1 MNIEEIFDINIVI
14 SENKINLSY
23 FGSEEKYYDIY
34 VKDIDSKATLYYS
47 KTLMIPNYNYFIIP
61 THPAIC
67 DFQTNLNFGGV
78 LLEFYDDNTFLFNH
92 EIRIRDTQPKREC
105 LLHTKDPI
113 YRNYEDF
120 FVDKIYD
127 NFINSISNKDVC
139 VDIGANVGLFT
150 DLALSNGF
158 KKVLSVEPNP
168 KAINDFKQLHKDNSN
183 VELVEYAITSN
194 NKDVLLSCDE
204 NNTLCSSLY
213 VIQTDNFITVP
224 SKTIDELLRDYDKI
238 DLLKMDIEGGEYD
251 IFEHIKKETLMKIDN
266 LLLEFHYNDGN
277 SITLLKLISKL
288 VDMGEF
294 NSISIKD
301 TTNKEHINLIV
312 DQGIIIAQRNI

>member
-1 MNIEEIFDINIVI
+1 MNIEEIFDINIII

-23 FGSEEKYYDIY
+23 FGSEEKHYDIY

-47 KTLMIPNYNYFIIP
+47 KIIMIPNYNYFIIP
-61 THPAIC
+61 THPVVC
-67 DFQTNLNFGGV
+67 NFQTNLNFGGV

-92 EIRIRDTQPKREC
+92 EIRIRHTKPKREC

-168 KAINDFKQLHKDNSN
+168 KAINDFKRLHKDNSN

-301 TTNKEHINLIV
+301 SNNKEHINLIV